1 MTKFDFLSYK
11 EALLFS
17 KKMVNEFF
25 TVKLKQNNNI
35 FEVEVATR
43 DKSEKR
49 KKLTSD
55 KNSNMSEK
63 IKAAPPK
70 IRLSII
76 KVNGKFEYDKTKNI
90 PTSESKVLRY
100 KHNAVTQINLEALKI
115 ADKVLAKD
123 HKEKK
128 KNTSMY
134 FNKIKRK

>member
-1 MTKFDFLSYK
+1 MPKFDFLTFK

-55 KNSNMSEK
+55 ENSNMSEK
-63 IKAAPPK
+63 IKAPPPK

-76 KVNGKFEYDKTKNI
+76 KVNGKFEYVKTKNI

-100 KHNAVTQINLEALKI
+100 KHNAVTQRTLDALKI

>member
-76 KVNGKFEYDKTKNI
+76 KVNGKFEYVKTKNI

-100 KHNAVTQINLEALKI
+100 KHNAVTQRTLDALKI